1 MLIKGGAVA
10 HSNRRLSALVLLI
23 LLASFAPSATAAL
36 AASFVVTKAADTNDG
51 TCNADCSLREAITA
65 ANSNPGPDT
74 ISFAIP
80 ADAAN
85 GFDAQGFWRLA
96 LASNLPPLSG
106 GGTTIQGPSASDAPA
121 TSWTHPRIVL
131 DGSATLS
138 ANGLLIT
145 SANNVVRRLT
155 IVNYNETTF
164 TGSGGS
170 AIVIEGAAAT
180 ENRVEASY
188 IGVDPANGSS
198 SAGNDVAGV
207 QITNGASRNTIG
219 GATAAERNVISGNG
233 RKSSGFRANVYIATS
248 TGPASDANVIQGNY
262 IGTNPAGTAQVT
274 GGNLSSGVW
283 LGDDA
288 DNTIVAGNLFAGLAE
303 GGGRVDPLAG
313 VLLNASSAAAAPQN
327 ARIRGNIFGL
337 AAGGQGPSGNA
348 LYNST
353 AIRVQAAAGTL
364 IGGAT
369 AAERNIISGSG
380 YAPPGATYEPSLL
393 AGVHVTGT
401 NATGTVIEGNYIGLD
416 IDGDPLGL
424 ASGLAIG
431 NLNYGV
437 NLTNNSSGTIVRG
450 NVISNNASDGV
461 HVSSGGNTVENNL
474 IGTDISG
481 TTSTANTNNTTVGV
495 RVDRGDSNIIRG
507 NTIAAGFGGLAGVV
521 LKPFSNVSVT
531 NTTVQNN
538 RIGLNTAG
546 ASLVTTVADE
556 SVGVVLDK
564 ADGSATGVTTGATIS
579 GNTIGGL
586 EYGVK
591 LEDSAN
597 GGHTVRANTI
607 GPTRG
612 PTGLPGVSAGFGIW
626 LFGASGNTIG
636 GPAAADGNTV
646 FGAGSHG
653 IFLDGAGAG
662 DNDIQN
668 NTVRDNGGDGVRVR
682 AAAGVLID
690 RTATRDNGGAGIAL
704 AEGGNGDMPA
714 PTFGASPFVATPA
727 PQLNANIPGGV
738 CGPSGC
744 TIQVFTSA
752 TSQPGEG
759 PRFLAQASV
768 AAGATTV
775 AVPVPACDRFLTA
788 TLRNNTSGNTS
799 PFSVEVDTTTGCGAA
814 SLTLSDGVRVA
825 PGYTAPGPVPAGQT
839 VVYEY
844 TVTNTGGLPA
854 TVTIA
859 RTGGSFPTSDPT
871 PNTLTVNG
879 GASQTFRVTVDVPAD
894 APGGASD
901 SFTVTVTGGATPLSV
916 TTTTVVA
923 QTFGVDIAAV
933 PPQDRTFAS
942 GGVTLSYTHLITNT
956 GNGPDSFTVSTAPT
970 PALSGIAVTEL
981 TSCTNVAAGASCRVR
996 VDVPIPAT
1004 AEPSYTITVTAT
1016 SQGDPTKSDTAV
1028 NRAVGQAAA
1037 PGLDPENQIK
1047 DALPGETV
1055 EFTRTV
1061 TNVGTETGDFTASVN
1076 VTTPPAGWSATI
1088 DPTTPFN
1095 LAPGAQQVIT
1105 HTAVVPPLSASTPLS
1120 GTLVNA
1126 LVAVT
1131 SDDNIAASGTDT
1143 VRIRLLPRFEL
1154 AAADTPQTAA
1164 PGATV
1169 IFTHTLRNLANGP
1182 DSFTLLITPTAGLE
1196 NVTVTP
1202 LNPVMLER
1210 DGEIDVVVRAR
1221 VRDFQAPGPQSI
1233 EISAQTRSNPKPAP
1247 AVQTDVVNVAS
1258 VAGISLSPPQTA
1270 LVSAVPDTV
1279 SFTHVLTNVGN
1290 VSGDFV
1296 VAPVLLGSPAGWA
1309 VGAVTE
1315 DPAGCL
1321 TGLASGATCEFTVTV
1336 NVPDEPLPLSRDY
1349 QLRID
1354 VTTSGAS
1361 ASVTDIVTVEPIAG
1375 IAFAPDRSGSTAP
1388 DTPIEYT
1395 HTLTNTGNITATF
1408 TMSVDSAPPGW
1419 ADPQLI
1425 PQIVPDLGP
1434 GLTATVTVRLT
1445 PPANAPAG
1453 GPFDTIVRATSS
1465 VGPAPSATVTDSTS
1479 VLSAPAGRLAPPA
1492 QARSVF
1498 PTATQSDTATFNLTL
1513 ANSGN
1518 TVISYT
1524 LGIVPVTPAP
1534 GWTALI
1540 TPTTTGLLP
1549 ANVNTTRQLTVTVT
1563 APAGGGGA
1571 QAFRV
1576 EARHGLTDDLLATAV
1591 VTAST
1596 SAPITDLLTPKE
1608 NNGIAA
1614 PGETLVYTHTLKNVR
1629 AVSDTFQLTYLAP
1642 FGWETVLA
1650 PSSVFLPAGGSATVA
1665 IGIRVPTSIVSG
1677 TLDITT
1683 LTATSVSDPSITASA
1698 TERTTI
1704 RRVTAGVLSPRFVQ
1718 SASPGQTIEFRH
1730 TLVNLG
1736 NALDTFTIRATSSL
1750 GWPVTVLNPTVQLAP
1765 AGFDNFITVR
1775 LTVPADAPLGAV
1787 NRITIT
1793 ATAQSG
1799 ATIVSGVENVV
1810 AIPLP
1815 AEERVYPVLLP
1826 VVMR

>member
-1 MLIKGGAVA
+1 MA
-10 HSNRRLSALVLLI
+10 HSYRRLSAIALLI
-23 LLASFAPSATAAL
+23 LLASFAPSAPAAR

-51 TCNADCSLREAITA
+51 ACDADCSLREAIIA
-65 ANSNPGPDT
+65 ANSNPGADT
-74 ISFAIP
+74 ITFAIP
-80 ADAAN
+80 ADGAN

-96 LASNLPPLSG
+96 LGSNLPALSG

-121 TSWTHPRIVL
+121 TSWAHPRIVL

-145 SANNVVRRLT
+145 SANNVIRRLT

-164 TGSGGS
+164 TGTGGS
-170 AIVIEGAAAT
+170 AIVIEGAGAT
-180 ENRVEASY
+180 DNRVEASY

-198 SAGNDVAGV
+198 SAGNDVGGV
-207 QITNGASRNTIG
+207 LIINGASRNTIG
-219 GATAAERNVISGNG
+219 GTTAAERNIISGNG
-233 RKSSGFRANVYIATS
+233 RKSSGFRANVYIATGS
-248 TGPASDANVIQGNY
+248 GAASDANVIQGNY

-288 DNTIVAGNLFAGLAE
+288 DNTIIAGNLFAGLAE

-313 VLLNASSAAAAPQN
+313 VLLNASSASAAPQN
-327 ARIRGNIFGL
+327 TRIRGNIFGL

-353 AIRVQAAAGTL
+353 AIRVQAGAGTL
-364 IGGAT
+364 IGGSST
-369 AAERNIISGSG
+369 AERNIISGSG
-380 YAPPGATYEPSLL
+380 YAPAGATYQPSIL
-393 AGVHVTGT
+393 AGVHVTGS

-437 NLTNNSSGTIVRG
+437 NLTNNSTSTVVRG

-461 HVSSGGNTVENNL
+461 HVSSNGNTVENNL
-474 IGTDISG
+474 IGTDIIG
-481 TTSTANTNNTTVGV
+481 TSSTANTNNSTVGV
-495 RVDRGDSNIIRG
+495 RVDRGDANIVRG
-507 NTIAAGFGGLAGVV
+507 NTIAAGFGGLAAVV

-538 RIGLNTAG
+538 RIGLNSAG
-546 ASLVTTVADE
+546 AGLAATVADE
-556 SVGVVLDK
+556 SVGVLVDK
-564 ADGSATGVTTGATIS
+564 ADGSATGVTTAATIS

-586 EYGVK
+586 EYGIK

-597 GGHTVRANTI
+597 AGHVVRANTI
-607 GPTRG
+607 GPTSG
-612 PTGLPGVSAGFGIW
+612 PSGLPSVSAGFGIW

-653 IFLDGAGAG
+653 IYLDGASSG

-668 NTVRDNGGDGVRVR
+668 NTVRDNGGDGVRIR
-682 AAAGVLID
+682 AAVGVLLD
-690 RTATRDNGGAGIAL
+690 RTATRANTGAGIAL
-704 AEGGNGDMPA
+704 AEGGNANMPA
-714 PTFGASPFVATPA
+714 PSFGATPFSATPT
-727 PQLNANIPGGV
+727 PQLTATLSGSDCSPG
-738 CGPSGC
+738 GC

-759 PRFLAQASV
+759 PRFLAEATV
-768 AAGATTV
+768 AAGATSV

-788 TLRNNTSGNTS
+788 TLRNNSSGNTS
-799 PFSVEVDTTTGCGAA
+799 PFSAEVDTTTGCGAA
-814 SLTLSDGVRVA
+814 SLTLSDGVRVT

-854 TVTIA
+854 SVSIA
-859 RTGGSFPTSDPT
+859 RSGGSFPTSDPT
-871 PNTLTVNG
+871 PNSLTVNG
-879 GASQTFRVTVDVPAD
+879 GTSQTFRVTVNVPAN

-901 SFTVTVTGGATPLSV
+901 SFTVTVTGGATPISV
-916 TTTTVVA
+916 TTTTLVA
-923 QTFGVDIAAV
+923 QSFGVEIAPV
-933 PPQDRTFAS
+933 PPQDRTFAT

-956 GNGPDSFTVSTAPT
+956 GNGPDSFSVTTAPT
-970 PALSGIAVTEL
+970 PVLSGITVTDI
-981 TSCTNVAAGASCRVR
+981 TSCANVAAAASCSVR
-996 VDVPIPAT
+996 VDVPIPASPQ
-1004 AEPSYTITVTAT
+1004 PSYDITVTAT
-1016 SQGDPTKSDTAV
+1016 SQGDATESDSTV
-1028 NRAVGQAAA
+1028 NRAVGQASA
-1037 PGLDPENQIK
+1037 PGLSPQNQTK

-1076 VTTPPAGWSATI
+1076 VTAPPAGWSAAI

-1095 LAPGAQQVIT
+1095 LAPAAGQVIT

-1126 LVAVT
+1126 QVTVT
-1131 SDDNIAASGTDT
+1131 SDDNIAASGTDS

-1154 AAADTPQTAA
+1154 DAADTPQTAA

-1196 NVTVTP
+1196 NVTITP
-1202 LNPVMLER
+1202 ASPLTLAR
-1210 DGEIDVVVRAR
+1210 DGTTDVVVRAR

-1233 EISAQTRSNPKPAP
+1233 EISAQTRNNPKPAP
-1247 AVQTDVVNVAS
+1247 AVETDVIDVAA
-1258 VAGISLSPPQTA
+1258 VAGIRLSPSQTT
-1270 LVSAVPDTV
+1270 LVTAVPDAV

-1296 VAPVLLGSPAGWA
+1296 VAPSLLGSPAGWT
-1309 VGAVTE
+1309 VGAITE

-1321 TGLASGATCEFTVTV
+1321 TGLASGATCEFTVVV
-1336 NVPDEPLPLSRDY
+1336 NVPDDPLPLSRDY
-1349 QLRID
+1349 GLQID
-1354 VTTSGAS
+1354 VTTTGAS
-1361 ASVTDIVTVEPIAG
+1361 ASVTDIVSVGPIAG
-1375 IAFAPDRSGSTAP
+1375 IAFAPDRTGSTAP

-1408 TMSVDSAPPGW
+1408 TLSVDSVPPGW
-1419 ADPQLI
+1419 ADPLLI
-1425 PQIVPDLGP
+1425 PEIIPALGP
-1434 GLTATVTVRLT
+1434 GLTATVRVRLA
-1445 PPANAPAG
+1445 PPANAPVG

-1465 VGPAPSATVTDSTS
+1465 VGSAPSATVTNSTS
-1479 VLSAPAGRLAPPA
+1479 VLSAPAGRLLPPA
-1492 QARSVF
+1492 QTRSVF
-1498 PTATQSDTATFNLTL
+1498 PTGAQSDTTTFNLTL

-1524 LGIVPVTPAP
+1524 LGLVPVTPAP

-1540 TPTTTGLLP
+1540 TPTTTPLL
-1549 ANVNTTRQLTVTVT
+1549 AADVNTTRPVTVTVT
-1563 APAGGGGA
+1563 APAGASGT

-1576 EARHGLTDDLLATAV
+1576 EARRGASTDVLATAV

-1608 NNGIAA
+1608 NSGIAA
-1614 PGETLVYTHTLKNVR
+1614 PGETIVYTHTLKNVR

-1642 FGWETVLA
+1642 FGWETVLS
-1650 PSSVFLPAGGSATVA
+1650 PSSVFLPAGGSATVSV
-1665 IGIRVPTSIVSG
+1665 GIRVPTSIVSG
-1677 TLDITT
+1677 TVDITT

-1704 RRVTAGVLSPRFVQ
+1704 QRVTAGVLSPRFVQ

-1736 NALDTFTIRATSSL
+1736 NSLDTFTIRATSSL
-1750 GWPVTVLNPTVQLAP
+1750 GWPVTVLNPTIQLAP

-1775 LTVPADAPLGAV
+1775 LTVPADTQLGAI
-1787 NRITIT
+1787 NRVTIT
-1793 ATAQSG
+1793 ATAESG
-1799 ATIVSGVENVV
+1799 ATLVSGIENVV

-1815 AEERVYPVLLP
+1815 AEERNYPILLP
-1826 VVMR
+1826 VIMR